1 MDLTKIKDSVI
12 KGEVDE
18 VRDMVKKAVD
28 EGQAVKRI
36 LSEGLISG
44 MSIVGDKYESGEF
57 FLPEMVIAA
66 TAMKEGLKVLG
77 PLLLQSDIR
86 TAGTVVMGTAKGDIH
101 DIGKT
106 IVGTMLEGAGFMVT
120 DIGVDVDPD
129 KFVEA
134 AKENNA
140 DLIGVSAL
148 LTTTMMGMEDVVKA
162 VKGAGLKAKVMIG
175 GASVT
180 QEFADKIG
188 ADGYAPDAPS
198 AVGKAKE
205 LVKRE
210 A

>member
-77 PLLLQSDIR
+77 PLLLQSDIK

>member
-129 KFVEA
+129 RFVEA